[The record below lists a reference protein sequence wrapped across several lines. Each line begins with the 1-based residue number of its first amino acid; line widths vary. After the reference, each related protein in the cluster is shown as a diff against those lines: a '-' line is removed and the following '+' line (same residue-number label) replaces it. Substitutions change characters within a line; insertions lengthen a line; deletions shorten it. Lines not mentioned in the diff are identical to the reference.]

1 MNHMREGST
10 AGISLSASAALCRI
24 SSAKSATQVRCRAC
38 QEILSCPL
46 ALREH
51 CESRA
56 HSVRIAQL
64 TSMSSEAGNVPGG
77 SSVPAAAAIS
87 MSPSPETVLE
97 CRHCPF
103 ETTDTAGAIE
113 HMQQHPPNVEGSGTE
128 QESLS
133 LESGCGK
140 CILHYSNSRDREIE
154 LGQQRI
160 QSSSIIYPASDDF
173 F

>member
-1 MNHMREGST
+1 MNHMREGG
-10 AGISLSASAALCRI
+10 AGGISLSASAALCRI
-24 SSAKSATQVRCRAC
+24 SSAKSAVQVRCRAC

-64 TSMSSEAGNVPGG
+64 TSMFNETGNTPGG
-77 SSVPAAAAIS
+77 SSAPTTAIS
-87 MSPSPETVLE
+87 VSPSPETVLE
-97 CRHCPF
+97 CRHCSF

-128 QESLS
+128 QECLNLDAGCVCDHVQLKGSTIAVDA
-133 LESGCGK
+133 LEFLKTSF
-140 CILHYSNSRDREIE
+140 RF
-154 LGQQRI
+154 
-160 QSSSIIYPASDDF
+160 ASAIS
-173 F
+173 